1 MKKSLSSI
9 GITKNT
15 TMGFLK
21 DFKTFLMKGDIVSL
35 ATAVIIG
42 GAFKTIVSSLA
53 KDIIMPFVGLFLGG
67 KNVNDLFFVLGK
79 GSYETLA
86 EAKEAGAPI
95 MTYGNF
101 VQAIIDFVI
110 IGFVIF
116 MFLKAYEKTKKK
128 EEPKP
133 EAPKGP
139 TQEELLIEIRDLLAN
154 K

>member
-15 TMGFLK
+15 TMGFVK

-42 GAFKTIVSSLA
+42 GAFKTIVSSLVA
-53 KDIIMPFVGLFLGG
+53 DVIMPIVGLFMGG

-86 EAKEAGAPI
+86 EAKDAGAAI
-95 MTYGNF
+95 LTYGNF
-101 VQAIIDFVI
+101 LQAIIDFII
-110 IGFVIF
+110 IGFVIY

-139 TQEELLIEIRDLLAN
+139 TQEELLSEIRDLLA